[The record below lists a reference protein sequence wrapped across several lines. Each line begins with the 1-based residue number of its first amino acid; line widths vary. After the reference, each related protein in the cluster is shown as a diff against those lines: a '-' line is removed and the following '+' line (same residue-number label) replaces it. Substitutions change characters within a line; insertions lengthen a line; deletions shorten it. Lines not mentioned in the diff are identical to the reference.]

1 MSGTY
6 HLACADHDGLSD
18 MHADSLSI
26 VRKGAQQSNPFD
38 VTMFLP
44 GVIAV
49 LAGLLV
55 MFVHKRITDKA
66 R

>member
-1 MSGTY
+1 
-6 HLACADHDGLSD
+6 